1 MDAFLFELS
10 HELQNAAVI
19 AAIVLTGFYLALW
32 LTVTL
37 ALLAWH
43 TAGRTIADKITLHQL
58 KQHQQATEYHIKH
71 QIHAQKKIA
80 DVKMLRAELGLNEV
94 E

>member
-19 AAIVLTGFYLALW
+19 AGITLIGFYLALW
-32 LTVTL
+32 LSVTL

-58 KQHQQATEYHIKH
+58 KQAKQNEQNAYAQARKALTKQDEIEE
-71 QIHAQKKIA
+71 
-80 DVKMLRAELGLNEV
+80 LRAELGLE

>member
-43 TAGRTIADKITLHQL
+43 TAGKTIADKITQHQL
-58 KQHQQATEYHIKH
+58 KQAKQNEQNAYAQARKALTKQDEIEELRT
-71 QIHAQKKIA
+71 QI
-80 DVKMLRAELGLNEV
+80 GLNEV